1 MKKIVW
7 ILLLGTLVWTAFAQK
22 APKWMDKEKKA
33 VVTVTTY
40 KADGTTL
47 HNGIGFFVDEEGTM
61 LSAYSVFKDAQKAI
75 VTDGN
80 GVTYPVERVL
90 GADELYDVIKLKV
103 RAPKKVSYLE
113 IASQP
118 LSTGQPAYLLPFV
131 KGKEKVAS
139 FGNGKV
145 EEVTKLKDSYHYYK
159 LSFPLQVDWL
169 NAPIFNEAG
178 EVFGL
183 AQDDASGKKEA
194 SYAVSA
200 AYANSLSV
208 SSADAFNT
216 IYTSIGIKKAWPSDR
231 DQAKIVTY
239 LMENT
244 QDAKSFLGLLDDF
257 VSTFPDWWES
267 YSRRAAHYAFRRKEM
282 AEDAAGEAECLGKA
296 KADEK
301 RAVELATD
309 KGEALY
315 DYARLIYNVAVS
327 DTTLDNPDWS
337 LTRSEEVLKEA
348 MQKGDKP
355 AFHQLQGDIYYFQG
369 NYAPAYDEYMVVNK
383 SSESTANSWYMAAK
397 SKSLQRGANIGD
409 IIQLL
414 DSAVVHCGNP
424 LSAEAAPVLLERID
438 WRLRL
443 MQYKEAVAD
452 YDLYYLAMGGRV
464 ADDFYYYREQ
474 AKFRMDDLEGA
485 LSDIRQAMAIAPQ
498 EAMYP
503 AEEASILIR
512 QKKYEEAL
520 NSLDKAIALVP
531 DFAAC
536 YRLRGVCY
544 QRMGKEA
551 EAKAALEKA
560 KELGDPTA
568 GKLLK

>member
-1 MKKIVW
+1 M
-7 ILLLGTLVWTAFAQK
+7 
-22 APKWMDKEKKA
+22 
-33 VVTVTTY
+33 
-40 KADGTTL
+40 
-47 HNGIGFFVDEEGTM
+47 
-61 LSAYSVFKDAQKAI
+61 
-75 VTDGN
+75 
-80 GVTYPVERVL
+80 
-90 GADELYDVIKLKV
+90 
-103 RAPKKVSYLE
+103 
-113 IASQP
+113 
-118 LSTGQPAYLLPFV
+118 
-131 KGKEKVAS
+131 
-139 FGNGKV
+139 
-145 EEVTKLKDSYHYYK
+145 
-159 LSFPLQVDWL
+159 
-169 NAPIFNEAG
+169 
-178 EVFGL
+178 
-183 AQDDASGKKEA
+183 
-194 SYAVSA
+194 A
-200 AYANSLSV
+200 A
-208 SSADAFNT
+208 
-216 IYTSIGIKKAWPSDR
+216 
-231 DQAKIVTY
+231 
-239 LMENT
+239 
-244 QDAKSFLGLLDDF
+244 
-257 VSTFPDWWES
+257 
-267 YSRRAAHYAFRRKEM
+267 
-282 AEDAAGEAECLGKA
+282 DAAGEAECLEKA

-383 SSESTANSWYMAAK
+383 SSESTANSWFMAAK

-414 DSAVVHCGNP
+414 DSAVAHCGNP